1 MKRIKNYN
9 EMGYNKAVSSA
20 LENKKDAKELKESL
34 VAFAGYNTIEEIE
47 NYLNEKTGFVN
58 TSLSASAMGM
68 ESQYKHIVE
77 HFDTIDLEHFTE
89 DFIGLTEDYKAELKE
104 SFTSYWSKEHT
115 AIIEKTL
122 KLVKA
127 FNEMDRAVRQPIVL
141 KRNLDMMFTEQGYS
155 NSLAQY
161 HRNNKQ

>member
-9 EMGYNKAVSSA
+9 ETGYNKAVSNA

-58 TSLSASAMGM
+58 TSLSATAMGM
-68 ESQYKHIVE
+68 SSQYEHIVK

-115 AIIEKTL
+115 AIIENTL
-122 KLVKA
+122 KIIKQ
-127 FNEMDRAVRQPIVL
+127 FNDMPLAVRQSIAQN
-141 KRNLDMMFTEQGYS
+141 RNLDLMFSEQGFS
-155 NSLAQY
+155 NSLAMS
-161 HRNNKQ
+161 RKNI